1 MKSLIIILIGLYSSW
16 HFTDLSSESSLYSI
30 VAPIG
35 VFVFF
40 ISLALWL
47 VLKAGFGGK
56 ADSSGG
62 NLGSG
67 GGFDGGSDC

>member
-1 MKSLIIILIGLYSSW
+1 MKSLIIILIGLYASW

-30 VAPIG
+30 LAPVG

-56 ADSSGG
+56 TDSSGAH
-62 NLGSG
+62 LGSD
-67 GGFDGGSDC
+67 GGFDGGGDS

>member
-1 MKSLIIILIGLYSSW
+1 M
-16 HFTDLSSESSLYSI
+16 YSI
-30 VAPIG
+30 WAPVG

-56 ADSSGG
+56 TDNSGG
-62 NLGSG
+62 HFGSD
-67 GGFDGGSDC
+67 GGFDGGGDC